1 MVQPKGEGPQIRIAK
16 ITTTH
21 GTGGELKAI
30 PLSDFRERYTSL
42 DLVYVEGSGVMLF
55 IENIRWHGNQLIVKF
70 VGVDSLE
77 DALSLKNPYLL
88 IDKDDVFEL
97 PRDHY
102 YLFEVLGLRVLDLEG
117 KHLGEIKEVLQT
129 GANDVYIVRDDNDR
143 EILIPALRQVVK
155 EVDLN
160 RGTMIVVLPH
170 GLME

>member
-1 MVQPKGEGPQIRIAK
+1 M
-16 ITTTH
+16 
-21 GTGGELKAI
+21 
-30 PLSDFRERYTSL
+30 
-42 DLVYVEGSGVMLF
+42 F